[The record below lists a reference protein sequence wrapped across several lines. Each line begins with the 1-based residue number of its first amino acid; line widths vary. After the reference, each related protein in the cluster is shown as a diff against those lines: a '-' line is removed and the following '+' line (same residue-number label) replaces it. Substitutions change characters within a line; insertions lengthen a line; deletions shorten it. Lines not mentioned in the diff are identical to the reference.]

1 MASTAV
7 KILGRK
13 SGQALESWLNL
24 AAILHLL
31 TSQYTYTGLCRPYAY
46 ARSDLSV
53 SDLSAS

>member
-1 MASTAV
+1 MAGPPTT
-7 KILGRK
+7 
-13 SGQALESWLNL
+13 ALESWLNL

-46 ARSDLSV
+46 AQSDLIV